1 VVTSVQPFSAPMPD
15 TTAVAAIS
23 FPAQVPWG
31 KIVPKALTNGAPL
44 FTSSWCGTRPITA
57 AATSRYKIA
66 LTPVPI
72 TEARPTF
79 LRGFFTRLA
88 VIAATSTPMK
98 ENSATLAAIP
108 MQLYRLPPEALNGP
122 KLAARTKNQPT
133 TPTNS
138 SGRNFSTTVMFWN
151 QAIWRTP
158 ARFIATGTHRPTSA
172 MPQFA
177 MPEGWLKP
185 NKAST

>member
-1 VVTSVQPFSAPMPD
+1 MTSVQPFSAPMPD

-23 FPAQVPWG
+23 FPAHVPWG
-31 KIVPKALTNGAPL
+31 KIVSKALTNGAPL
-44 FTSSWCGTRPITA
+44 PTSAWCGTRPITA
-57 AATSRYKIA
+57 ADTSRYKMA

-88 VIAATSTPMK
+88 VMAATSTPMK

-122 KLAARTKNQPT
+122 KFALRTKNQPT

-138 SGRNFSTTVMFWN
+138 SGRNFSTTVTFWN
-151 QAIWRTP
+151 QAICRTP
-158 ARFIATGTHRPTSA
+158 ARFSAAGTHRPSSA

-177 MPEGWLKP
+177 RPEGWLKP
-185 NKAST
+185 NSAST